1 MTNISSTNVSTR
13 TCSMASP
20 PASSREHTFLS
31 QFVMIMAI
39 FILLIGFCPY
49 VSSSPTP
56 SSNIPNNKINY
67 ESNGFALDP
76 TDYQATGDSSLLSS
90 PVQDSLS
97 GSSPIWYVQPRTH
110 ANQFLMSYANDHEVI
125 VPKWFTRF
133 HSDDQIND
141 DDLTNYVSPRLFSN
155 KRSSSNNNGGYF
167 SINQRKQLA
176 KPPMEVMNEIVNSIY
191 LKR

>member
-56 SSNIPNNKINY
+56 SSIIPNNKINY
-67 ESNGFALDP
+67 KSNGFVVDP
-76 TDYQATGDSSLLSS
+76 TDYQAKGDSS

-97 GSSPIWYVQPRTH
+97 GSSPYWYVQPRTH
-110 ANQFLMSYANDHEVI
+110 ANQFLMSYVNDHEVI

-133 HSDDQIND
+133 HNDDQTND
-141 DDLTNYVSPRLFSN
+141 DDLSDYVSPRLLSN
-155 KRSSSNNNGGYF
+155 KRSSSNNNGGF
-167 SINQRKQLA
+167 LNIKQRKQLA